1 MGTSDEAGEN
11 VRELPPPSTIRIYTV
26 KILGFHR
33 VLLAAALLLGLAMG
47 YYYYGLLLPLRRSAY
62 QVTNDSPGSW
72 SDLYPRWLGAREV
85 LLHRR
90 SPYSPELTRE
100 IQRGFYGHVLDP
112 SNPKDPADQEGF
124 AYPLYVVFLL
134 APSIM
139 VPFATVRA
147 VFSTVLVL
155 LALATIFWWVRGMRL
170 HLSVNSSLLAVIGVM
185 SSYPVLD
192 GIHLQQFTLLVAALM
207 AAAIAALAGKRL
219 MLAGVLL
226 ACATIKPQLVFVL
239 ALGLVLWSLADWRR
253 RKSYLAGF
261 GLTLLLLIA
270 SAELLLPGWL
280 GLWRQAS
287 RSYIAYVRPSLLGS
301 VLGPAAGVAAGSA
314 AVLVAI
320 ALFWQF
326 RRHGPGSLHFNF
338 LIVTALFVSTLVAPN
353 AGSAKYNL
361 ALLIPACLWLFT
373 FGVELKTRGALARF
387 GWWLAVNALLWQWL
401 LALIVVI
408 GVVVFRHPLQREA
421 TLFAAA
427 PEILLFFFPLLLL
440 PFLLSAFIHL
450 NRLVP
455 HAATAG
461 LAGIPSPEGR
471 SH

>member
-1 MGTSDEAGEN
+1 M
-11 VRELPPPSTIRIYTV
+11 
-26 KILGFHR
+26 KIPGSRR
-33 VLLAAALLLGLAMG
+33 VLLPAALLLGLAMG

-62 QVTNDSPGSW
+62 HVTNGSPGNW

-90 SPYSPELTRE
+90 NPYSPEMTRE

-112 SNPKDPADQEGF
+112 SNPKEPTDQEGF

-139 VPFATVRA
+139 IPFPAVRA
-147 VFSTVLVL
+147 FFSVVLVL
-155 LALATIFWWVRGMRL
+155 LALASIFWWVRGMRL
-170 HLSVNSSLLAVIGVM
+170 RLSVTSSLLAVIAVM

-192 GIHLQQFTLLVAALM
+192 AIHLQQFTLLVAALM
-207 AAAIAALAGKRL
+207 AAAIAALAGNRL

-239 ALGLVLWSLADWRR
+239 ALGLVLWSIADWCE
-253 RKSYLAGF
+253 RKSFLAGF
-261 GLTLLLLIA
+261 GLTLLLLIG

-280 GLWRQAS
+280 GLWRQAGK
-287 RSYIAYVRPSLLGS
+287 SYLAYVRPSLLGS

-314 AVLVAI
+314 AVLVTI
-320 ALFWQF
+320 VLFWRF
-326 RRHGPGSLHFNF
+326 RRHGPGSQPFNF
-338 LIVTALFVSTLVAPN
+338 LIVTALFSSTLVAPN

-361 ALLIPACLWLFT
+361 ALLVPACLWLFT
-373 FGVELKTRGALARF
+373 FGMKMKTSSILGRF
-387 GWWLAVNALLWQWL
+387 SWWLAANALLWQWL

-408 GVVVFRHPLQREA
+408 GVVAFRHPLQREA

-427 PEILLFFFPLLLL
+427 PEILLFYFPLLLL
-440 PFLLSAFIHL
+440 PFLLSALLHL
-450 NRLVP
+450 NKHPV
-455 HAATAG
+455 AAEYDAG
-461 LAGIPSPEGR
+461 
-471 SH
+471 

>member
-1 MGTSDEAGEN
+1 
-11 VRELPPPSTIRIYTV
+11 V
-26 KILGFHR
+26 KIPGSRR
-33 VLLAAALLLGLAMG
+33 VLLPAALLLGLAMG

-62 QVTNDSPGSW
+62 HVTNGSPGNW

-90 SPYSPELTRE
+90 NPYSPEMTRE

-112 SNPKDPADQEGF
+112 SNPKEPTDQEGF

-139 VPFATVRA
+139 IPFPAVRA
-147 VFSTVLVL
+147 FFSVVLVL
-155 LALATIFWWVRGMRL
+155 LALASIFWWVRGMRL
-170 HLSVNSSLLAVIGVM
+170 RLSVTSSLLAVIAVM

-192 GIHLQQFTLLVAALM
+192 AIHLQQFTLLVAALM
-207 AAAIAALAGKRL
+207 AAAIAALAGNRL

-239 ALGLVLWSLADWRR
+239 ALGLVLWSIADWCE
-253 RKSYLAGF
+253 RKSFLAGF
-261 GLTLLLLIA
+261 GLTLLLLIG

-280 GLWRQAS
+280 GLWRQAGK
-287 RSYIAYVRPSLLGS
+287 SYLAYVRPSLLGS

-314 AVLVAI
+314 AVLVTI
-320 ALFWQF
+320 VLFWRF
-326 RRHGPGSLHFNF
+326 RRHGPGSQPFNF
-338 LIVTALFVSTLVAPN
+338 LIVTALFSSTLVAPN

-361 ALLIPACLWLFT
+361 ALLVPACLWLFT
-373 FGVELKTRGALARF
+373 FGMKMKTSSILGRF
-387 GWWLAVNALLWQWL
+387 SWWLAANALLWQWL

-408 GVVVFRHPLQREA
+408 GVVAFRHPLQREA

-427 PEILLFFFPLLLL
+427 PEILLFYFPLLLL
-440 PFLLSAFIHL
+440 PFLLSALLHL
-450 NRLVP
+450 NKHPV
-455 HAATAG
+455 AAEYDAG
-461 LAGIPSPEGR
+461 
-471 SH
+471 

>member
-1 MGTSDEAGEN
+1 M
-11 VRELPPPSTIRIYTV
+11 
-26 KILGFHR
+26 LGFHR

-47 YYYYGLLLPLRRSAY
+47 YYYYGLLLPLRRNAY
-62 QVTNDSPGSW
+62 HVTNASAGNW

-90 SPYSPELTRE
+90 NPYSPEMTRE

-112 SNPKDPADQEGF
+112 SNPKEPADQEGF

-139 VPFATVRA
+139 IPFPAVRA
-147 VFSTVLVL
+147 FFSVVLVL
-155 LALATIFWWVRGMRL
+155 LALASIFWWGRGMRL
-170 HLSVNSSLLAVIGVM
+170 RLSVTSSLLAVIAVM

-207 AAAIAALAGKRL
+207 AAAIAALAGNRL
-219 MLAGVLL
+219 LLAGVLL

-239 ALGLVLWSLADWRR
+239 ALGLVLWCLADWRG
-253 RKSYLAGF
+253 RKSFLAGF
-261 GLTLLLLIA
+261 GLTLLLLIG

-287 RSYIAYVRPSLLGS
+287 KSYLAYVRPSLLGS
-301 VLGPAAGVAAGSA
+301 VLGPVAGVTAGGA
-314 AVLVAI
+314 AVLVTI
-320 ALFWQF
+320 AFFWRF
-326 RRHGPGSLHFNF
+326 RRHGPGSQHFNF
-338 LIVTALFVSTLVAPN
+338 LLVTALFTSTLVAPN

-373 FGVELKTRGALARF
+373 FGVELKTTALGRF
-387 GWWLAVNALLWQWL
+387 SWWLAANALLWQWL

-427 PEILLFFFPLLLL
+427 PEILLFFFPLLLAL
-440 PFLLSAFIHL
+440 FLLSAFIHL
-450 NRLVP
+450 NRFVP
-455 HAATAG
+455 HAEGAE
-461 LAGIPSPEGR
+461 LAKDSNQQGGAA
-471 SH
+471 

>member
-1 MGTSDEAGEN
+1 MGKSDDAEEN
-11 VRELPPPSTIRIYTV
+11 VREQPPPSTIRAYSV
-26 KILGFHR
+26 ILGFRR

-62 QVTNDSPGSW
+62 HVTNGSPGNW

-90 SPYSPELTRE
+90 NPYSPELTRE

-124 AYPLYVVFLL
+124 AYPLYVVFFL
-134 APSIM
+134 APSIFI
-139 VPFATVRA
+139 PFSMVRA
-147 VFSTVLVL
+147 VFSIVLVL
-155 LALATIFWWVRGMRL
+155 LAFVTLFWWVRGMRL
-170 HLSVNSSLLAVIGVM
+170 RLSAFSSLLAVIAVM

-192 GIHLQQFTLLVAALM
+192 AIHLQQFTLVVAALM
-207 AAAIAALAGKRL
+207 AAAIAALAGNRL
-219 MLAGVLL
+219 LLAGALL

-239 ALGLVLWSLADWRR
+239 ALGLVLWSLADWRA
-253 RKSYLAGF
+253 RKSFLAGL
-261 GLTLLLLIA
+261 GLTLLLLIG

-287 RSYIAYVRPSLLGS
+287 KSYLAYVRPSLLGS
-301 VLGPAAGVAAGSA
+301 LLGPAAGVAAGSA
-314 AVLVAI
+314 AVLVTI
-320 ALFWQF
+320 AFFWHF
-326 RRHGPGSLHFNF
+326 RRHGPGSQQFNF
-338 LIVTALFVSTLVAPN
+338 LIVTALFTSTLVAPN

-373 FGVELKTRGALARF
+373 FGMKMITSSVLGRF
-387 GWWLAVNALLWQWL
+387 SWWLAANALLWQWL

-427 PEILLFFFPLLLL
+427 PEILVLFFPLLLA
-440 PFLLSAFIHL
+440 PFLLGAFIHL
-450 NRLVP
+450 NQFVPPRGNCRLGGD
-455 HAATAG
+455 T
-461 LAGIPSPEGR
+461 SPEGR